1 MSTATSPA
9 KKRVETF
16 IVEDSP
22 VILEN
27 LIATLEEL
35 SPIQVVGSA
44 SDESTA
50 LRWLLDDSHPCSLVI
65 IDIYLR
71 SGSGLEVLRCAARAG
86 VPAKRVVLTNYA
98 THDMR
103 EKCAQLGADRL
114 FDKSNEL
121 DDLIAYCSRL
131 GTDEAGNSA
140 RR

>member
-1 MSTATSPA
+1 MSEAA
-9 KKRVETF
+9 RRVETF

-22 VILEN
+22 IILEN

-50 LRWLLDDSHPCSLVI
+50 LRWLLDNSHSCSLVI
-65 IDIYLR
+65 IDLYLR
-71 SGSGLEVLRCAARAG
+71 SGSGLEVLRSAARAG
-86 VPAKRVVLTNYA
+86 VPAKCVVLTNYA
-98 THDMR
+98 TQDMR
-103 EKCAQLGADRL
+103 VKCAELGADRL

-131 GTDEAGNSA
+131 GSEPASRATG
-140 RR
+140 